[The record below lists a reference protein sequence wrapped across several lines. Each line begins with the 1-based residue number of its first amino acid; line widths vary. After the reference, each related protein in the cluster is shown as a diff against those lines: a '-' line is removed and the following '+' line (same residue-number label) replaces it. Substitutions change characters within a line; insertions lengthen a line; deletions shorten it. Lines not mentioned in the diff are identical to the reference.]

1 MCILQMQFTMHDTK
15 TYMHYQNIA
24 LIIILTDVAITVN
37 DVPFMQLNGTPSFT
51 FQKNILI
58 ESK

>member
-1 MCILQMQFTMHDTK
+1 MQFTMHDTK